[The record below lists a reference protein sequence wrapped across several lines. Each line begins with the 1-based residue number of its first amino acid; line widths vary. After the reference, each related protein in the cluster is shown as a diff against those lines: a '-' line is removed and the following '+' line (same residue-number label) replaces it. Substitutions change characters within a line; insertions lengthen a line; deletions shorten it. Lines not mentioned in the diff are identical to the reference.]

1 MNYWTGHRT
10 HLNIWIYQ
18 QSTHLE
24 THPQCI
30 GVISIGSVWRAGSN
44 MAADR
49 RELKKKGKPRREA
62 AAADTCQPFAI
73 AVSEDCDGTTTSK
86 NSSNTAINSCH
97 HDPFCPPCYLLLHTL
112 QPHPD
117 IPKLFCKILQ
127 LKHSWKC
134 EHNNIHI
141 IFNLYKLSRWG
152 SHFARSELCKCD
164 HLFDNGC
171 VSCCY
176 AKKDRRTQG
185 VGAWARS
192 NQDYPSLVKIGTLLC
207 RHSDSGGWFLQWEN
221 QFPRC

>member
-1 MNYWTGHRT
+1 
-10 HLNIWIYQ
+10 
-18 QSTHLE
+18 
-24 THPQCI
+24 
-30 GVISIGSVWRAGSN
+30 

-141 IFNLYKLSRWG
+141 IFNLYKLSR
-152 SHFARSELCKCD
+152 
-164 HLFDNGC
+164 
-171 VSCCY
+171 
-176 AKKDRRTQG
+176 
-185 VGAWARS
+185 
-192 NQDYPSLVKIGTLLC
+192 
-207 RHSDSGGWFLQWEN
+207 
-221 QFPRC
+221 